1 LNVPPPSEPVSVPS
15 HGTPARRQSREEAL
29 QVVLLYALAAGL
41 WILLSDTL
49 VQWLLPDPALRGVV
63 GTFKGWV
70 FIGVTAAALH
80 ALLVRQL
87 ERGHRAFDRER
98 AAWQARDDA
107 MRLLQSLVDASPD
120 AIFVKDLSGR
130 YQLFNDAA
138 ARLVGRPA
146 SQVIG
151 LDDLALFKAD
161 QASALRANDQQVMA
175 LGQDLTFEE
184 VLDTAV
190 AGLRTFQA
198 LKGPLRGGSG
208 QITGVYGISRDVTE
222 RSALARQRQQALEA
236 AHRARD
242 LLRDVLARVDDG
254 LVALD
259 RDWKYTFAN
268 PPAARMLGRVHP
280 DELIGRQVWT
290 EFPAVVGRPFQQA
303 CEQAMRDQQPI
314 VREDYHSP
322 WDRWFESRIYPSP
335 QGLSIYFSDIT
346 PRRQAERAL
355 QVSEQRYRLA
365 ASHGQIWD
373 WSADTGH
380 LLVAPEFWLVQGWP
394 VPPPD
399 NSLAQFEARLHPD
412 DLPRFRAALTG
423 HLQRREPYRLEFRMG
438 HFDGSWRWFHT
449 QGQAVWDEQGRAI
462 YMAGT
467 TFDIT
472 ERKGAEDA
480 LRESE
485 AYRRL
490 VFEQLA
496 DGVLLIDRTLSVL
509 DANPQALAMLG
520 YARTELLQLSLHD
533 LLAEHER
540 PRLEVERMRLLSGE
554 TCLEEWEHR
563 RRDGTHFPAEVSVRS
578 LDGQRFVKVLR
589 DISARRASET
599 VLLTYQLEL
608 SELTQRLL
616 EQEKQT
622 TQRVAQSLH
631 DHVGQTLAVIR
642 LNLEAA
648 QATYGA
654 AMPTGLRQTCG
665 GLAQMLD
672 QVVREVRLV
681 LADLRPPLLEAQ
693 GLVTAIDNEIRS
705 RVLPG
710 VGSETGADVLIEVS
724 DELAARRWPAD
735 VEYGVFMV
743 AREAIANARQHA
755 GASLI
760 RVILSAQQEG
770 AGADGLVLEVLDDG
784 KGIPAPM
791 QHGRPGHLGIV
802 GMRERAI
809 AIGARFSVG
818 PGPDGGTQVCLR
830 WKVDK
835 A

>member
-1 LNVPPPSEPVSVPS
+1 MNVPSPSDPGPVP
-15 HGTPARRQSREEAL
+15 HPGTPTQQRSREEVSR
-29 QVVLLYALAAGL
+29 VVLLYVLAAAL
-41 WILLSDTL
+41 WIVLSDAL
-49 VQWLLPDPALRGVV
+49 VQWLLPAPVLRGVV
-63 GTFKGWV
+63 GAFTGWV
-70 FIGVTAAALH
+70 VIGVTAVVLYG
-80 ALLVRQL
+80 LLLRHV
-87 ERGHRAFDRER
+87 ERGHQAFDRER
-98 AAWQARDDA
+98 AAWQQRDEA
-107 MRLLQSLVDASPD
+107 MVLLQSLVDASPD
-120 AIFVKDLSGR
+120 AIFVKDRTGR
-130 YQLFNDAA
+130 YQLFNAAA
-138 ARLVGRPA
+138 ARIVGKPVA
-146 SQVIG
+146 AVIG
-151 LDDLALFKAD
+151 QDDRALFDAD
-161 QASALRANDQQVMA
+161 QAVAVQANDQQVMA

-184 VLDTAV
+184 VLDTV

-198 LKGPLRGGSG
+198 LKGPLRGADG
-208 QITGVYGISRDVTE
+208 QVTGLYGISRDTTE

-254 LVALD
+254 LVALG
-259 RDWKYTFAN
+259 RDWTFTYAN
-268 PPAARMLGRVHP
+268 PPAGRMLGRQHP

-290 EFPAVVGRPFQQA
+290 AFPTVVGRPFQQA
-303 CEQAMRDQQPI
+303 CEQAMQDQQPI
-314 VREDYHSP
+314 VREDHHPP

-373 WSADTGH
+373 WSADTGQ
-380 LLVAPEFWLVQGWP
+380 LVIASGFWVGQGLQA
-394 VPPPD
+394 PPPQA
-399 NSLAQFEARLHPD
+399 SLHRFEERLHPD
-412 DLPRFRAALTG
+412 DLPCFRSALTA
-423 HLQRREPYRLEFRMG
+423 HLRQRAPYWLEFRMR
-438 HFDGSWRWFHT
+438 HADGSWRWFQT
-449 QGQAVWDEQGRAI
+449 QGQAVWDARGRAI

-472 ERKGAEDA
+472 ERKGAEEA

-496 DGVLLIDRTLSVL
+496 DGVLLIDSTLMVL
-509 DANPQALAMLG
+509 DANPQAQAMLG
-520 YARTELLQLSLHD
+520 YTRAELLRLSMHD

-540 PRLEVERMRLLSGE
+540 PRLDAERVRLLSGGMH
-554 TCLEEWEHR
+554 LDEWAHR
-563 RRDGTHFPAEVSVRS
+563 RRDGTQFPAEVSVRA
-578 LDGQRFVKVLR
+578 LDGQRHVKVLR
-589 DISARRASET
+589 DISARRATET
-599 VLLTYQLEL
+599 ALLNYQLEL

-622 TQRVAQSLH
+622 TQRVAQALH

-642 LNLEAA
+642 LNLDAA
-648 QATYGA
+648 QATYGPS
-654 AMPTGLRQTCG
+654 MPAGLQQTCG
-665 GLAQMLD
+665 GLSQMLD

-760 RVILSAQQEG
+760 RVILGEDDG
-770 AGADGLVLEVLDDG
+770 AGADGLALDVQDDG
-784 KGIPAPM
+784 RGIPALM
-791 QHGRPGHLGIV
+791 QQGRPGHLGIV

-818 PGPDGGTQVCLR
+818 PGPDGGTRVSLR
-830 WKVDK
+830 WKADK
-835 A
+835 T

>member
-1 LNVPPPSEPVSVPS
+1 MP
-15 HGTPARRQSREEAL
+15 TTRQRALDEASRI
-29 QVVLLYALAAGL
+29 VLLYALAAGL
-41 WILLSDTL
+41 WIMLSDAL
-49 VQWLLPDPALRGVV
+49 VQWLLPDPVLRGVV
-63 GTFKGWV
+63 GTFKGWL
-70 FIGVTAAALH
+70 FIGVTAMVLYG
-80 ALLVRQL
+80 LLLRHV
-87 ERGHRAFDRER
+87 ERVHRAFDRER
-98 AAWQARDDA
+98 AAWQQRDEA
-107 MRLLQSLVDASPD
+107 LALLQSLVDASPD
-120 AIFVKDLSGR
+120 AIFVKDRAGR
-130 YQLFNDAA
+130 YQLFNAAA
-138 ARLVGRPA
+138 ARIVGKPVA
-146 SQVIG
+146 QVIG
-151 LDDLALFKAD
+151 QDDRALFDAD
-161 QASALRANDQQVMA
+161 QAMAVQANDQQVMA
-175 LGQDLTFEE
+175 MGEDLTFEE
-184 VLDTAV
+184 VLDTV
-190 AGLRTFQA
+190 AGPRTFQA
-198 LKGPLRGGSG
+198 LKGPLRGAGG
-208 QITGVYGISRDVTE
+208 QVTGLYGISR
-222 RSALARQRQQALEA
+222 
-236 AHRARD
+236 
-242 LLRDVLARVDDG
+242 
-254 LVALD
+254 
-259 RDWKYTFAN
+259 
-268 PPAARMLGRVHP
+268 
-280 DELIGRQVWT
+280 
-290 EFPAVVGRPFQQA
+290 
-303 CEQAMRDQQPI
+303 
-314 VREDYHSP
+314 
-322 WDRWFESRIYPSP
+322 
-335 QGLSIYFSDIT
+335 DIT

-380 LLVAPEFWLVQGWP
+380 LVIAPEFWTAQGWP
-394 VPPPD
+394 APAPAG
-399 NSLAQFEARLHPD
+399 SLRRFEECLHPE
-412 DLPRFRAALTG
+412 DLPRFRAALAA
-423 HLQRREPYRLEFRMG
+423 HLHQHARYWLEFRMR
-438 HFDGSWRWFHT
+438 HDDGSWRWFQT
-449 QGQAVWDEQGRAI
+449 QGQAVWDALGRAI

-472 ERKGAEDA
+472 ERKGAEEA

-496 DGVLLIDRTLSVL
+496 DGVLLIDRTLMVL
-509 DANPQALAMLG
+509 DANPQAMAMLG
-520 YARTELLQLSLHD
+520 YTRAELLRLSLHD

-540 PRLEVERMRLLSGE
+540 PRLDAERDRLLSGS
-554 TCLEEWEHR
+554 THLDEWVHR
-563 RRDGTHFPAEVSVRS
+563 RRDGTQFPAEVSVRS
-578 LDGQRFVKVLR
+578 LDGQRHVKVLR

-599 VLLTYQLEL
+599 ALLTYQLEL

-648 QATYGA
+648 QATYGLT
-654 AMPTGLRQTCG
+654 MPAGLKQTCG
-665 GLAQMLD
+665 GLARMLD
-672 QVVREVRLV
+672 QVVREVRMV

-760 RVILSAQQEG
+760 RVILSAQEEG
-770 AGADGLVLEVLDDG
+770 DGAEELVLEVLDDG

-818 PGPDGGTQVCLR
+818 PGPDGGTQVSLR
-830 WKVDK
+830 WR
-835 A
+835 ANQA

>member
-1 LNVPPPSEPVSVPS
+1 MNVPPPPEPGAVPS
-15 HGTPARRQSREEAL
+15 PGTPARQQSREEAL
-29 QVVLLYALAAGL
+29 RVVLLYALAAGL

-70 FIGVTAAALH
+70 FIGVTAVALH

-87 ERGHRAFDRER
+87 ERGRRAFDRER
-98 AAWQARDDA
+98 AAWQERDDA

-120 AIFVKDLSGR
+120 AIFVKDRSGR
-130 YQLFNDAA
+130 YQLFNAAA
-138 ARLVGRPA
+138 ARIVGKPA
-146 SQVIG
+146 AEVIG
-151 LDDLALFKAD
+151 QDDRALFDAE
-161 QASALRANDQQVMA
+161 QAVALQANDQQVMS

-190 AGLRTFQA
+190 TGLRTFQA
-198 LKGPLRGGSG
+198 LKGPLRGADG
-208 QITGVYGISRDVTE
+208 QITGLYGISRD
-222 RSALARQRQQALEA
+222 
-236 AHRARD
+236 
-242 LLRDVLARVDDG
+242 
-254 LVALD
+254 
-259 RDWKYTFAN
+259 
-268 PPAARMLGRVHP
+268 
-280 DELIGRQVWT
+280 
-290 EFPAVVGRPFQQA
+290 
-303 CEQAMRDQQPI
+303 
-314 VREDYHSP
+314 
-322 WDRWFESRIYPSP
+322 
-335 QGLSIYFSDIT
+335 IT
-346 PRRQAERAL
+346 PHRLAERAL

-373 WSADTGH
+373 WSADTGQ
-380 LLVAPEFWLVQGWP
+380 LVIASGFWQGQGLQA
-394 VPPPD
+394 PPPES
-399 NSLAQFEARLHPD
+399 SLQCFEERLHPE
-412 DLPRFRAALTG
+412 DLPCFRSALTA
-423 HLQRREPYRLEFRMG
+423 HLRHQVPYRLEFRMR
-438 HFDGSWRWFHT
+438 HADGSWRWFHT
-449 QGQAVWDEQGRAI
+449 QGQAVWDPRGRAI

-480 LRESE
+480 LRASE

-496 DGVLLIDRTLSVL
+496 DGVLLIDSTLMVL

-520 YARTELLQLSLHD
+520 YTRAELLHLSMHD

-540 PRLEVERMRLLSGE
+540 PRLDGERVRLLSGG
-554 TCLEEWEHR
+554 THLDEWAHR
-563 RRDGTHFPAEVSVRS
+563 RRDGTQFPAEVSVRS
-578 LDGQRFVKVLR
+578 LDGQRYVKVLR

-599 VLLTYQLEL
+599 ALLTYQLEL

-648 QATYGA
+648 HATYGPS
-654 AMPTGLRQTCG
+654 MPAGLQQTCG
-665 GLAQMLD
+665 GLSQMLD
-672 QVVREVRLV
+672 QVVREVRMV

-724 DELAARRWPAD
+724 DALAARRWPAD

-760 RVILSAQQEG
+760 RVILGEDDG
-770 AGADGLVLEVLDDG
+770 AGADGLALDVLDDG
-784 KGIPAPM
+784 HGIPAPM

-818 PGPDGGTQVCLR
+818 PGPDGGTRVSLR
-830 WKVDK
+830 WRADK

>member
-1 LNVPPPSEPVSVPS
+1 MPTPGTPNRQQSRADVWGIVLPYLLVSV
-15 HGTPARRQSREEAL
+15 
-29 QVVLLYALAAGL
+29 L
-41 WILLSDTL
+41 WLGLSDPL
-49 VQWLLPDPALRGVV
+49 VDWLLPGNATLHHLVD
-63 GTFKGWV
+63 TFKDWV
-70 FIGVTAAALH
+70 FIGATAVALYV
-80 ALLVRQL
+80 LLTRHV
-87 ERGHRAFDRER
+87 ERGRRAFDRER
-98 AAWQARDDA
+98 AAWRERDDA

-120 AIFVKDLSGR
+120 AIYVKDRSGR

-161 QASALRANDQQVMA
+161 QASALRANDRQVMA
-175 LGQDLTFEE
+175 QGQDLTFEE
-184 VLDTAV
+184 VLDTVV

-198 LKGPLRGGSG
+198 LKGPLRDADG
-208 QITGVYGISRDVTE
+208 QVTGVYGISRDVTE

-242 LLRDVLARVDDG
+242 LLHDVLARVGDG

-259 RDWKYTFAN
+259 LDWHFTYAN
-268 PPAARMLGRVHP
+268 PRAVRMLGRQRP
-280 DELIGRQVWT
+280 DELIGRHAWT
-290 EFPAVVGRPFQQA
+290 EYPVVVGRPFQRA
-303 CEQAMRDQQPI
+303 CEQAMRDQRPV
-314 VREDYHSP
+314 VREDHHLA

-335 QGLSIYFSDIT
+335 QGVSIYLSDIT
-346 PRRQAERAL
+346 PHRLAERAL

-365 ASHGQIWD
+365 ASHGQVWD

-380 LLVAPEFWLVQGWP
+380 LVVAPEFWLVQGWP

-399 NSLAQFEARLHPD
+399 NSLVQFEARLHPD
-412 DLPRFRAALTG
+412 DLPRFRSALMG
-423 HLQRREPYRLEFRMG
+423 HLQRREPYRLEFRMR
-438 HFDGSWRWFHT
+438 HLDGSWRWFRT
-449 QGQAVWDEQGRAI
+449 QGQAVWDEQGSAI

-472 ERKGAEDA
+472 ERKGAEEA

-496 DGVLLIDRTLSVL
+496 DGVLLIDSTLRVL

-520 YARTELLQLSLHD
+520 YTRDELLRRSLHG
-533 LLAEHER
+533 LLADR
-540 PRLEVERMRLLSGE
+540 DVPRLADERMRLLSGE
-554 TCLEEWEHR
+554 THLDEWVYQR
-563 RRDGTHFPAEVSVRS
+563 ADGTQFPAEVSVRS
-578 LDGQRFVKVLR
+578 LDGRRYVKVLR

-599 VLLTYQLEL
+599 ALLTYQLEL

-648 QATYGA
+648 HATYGA
-654 AMPTGLRQTCG
+654 AMPDGLKQVCTGLVQ
-665 GLAQMLD
+665 LLD

-681 LADLRPPLLEAQ
+681 LVDLRPPLLEEQ
-693 GLVTAIDNEIRS
+693 GLVAAIDNEIRS

-710 VGSETGADVLIEVS
+710 VGSEAGADVLIEVS
-724 DELAARRWPAD
+724 DEVAARRWPVD

-755 GASLI
+755 GAGLI
-760 RVILSAQQEG
+760 RVMLAAGEG
-770 AGADGLVLEVLDDG
+770 SGSDELALDVLDDG
-784 KGIPAPM
+784 HGIPAPM

-818 PGPDGGTQVCLR
+818 PGPDGGTLVSLR
-830 WKVDK
+830 WKANK